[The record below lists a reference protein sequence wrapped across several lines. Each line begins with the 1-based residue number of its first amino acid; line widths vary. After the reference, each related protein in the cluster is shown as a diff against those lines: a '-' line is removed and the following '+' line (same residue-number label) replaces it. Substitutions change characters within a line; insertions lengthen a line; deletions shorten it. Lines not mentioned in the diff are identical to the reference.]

1 MAERS
6 IQATALRVD
15 IGADG
20 VAVVFYD
27 VPGEAVNTLRD
38 SFAEDF
44 EQAFGKIESDPAV
57 KAIVIASAKPDSFVV
72 GADVEMLA
80 KVKTQAEATAL
91 ARGGQQAMQRLEEMG
106 KRKPIVAAIH
116 GPALGGGL
124 ELALA
129 CTYRI
134 ASDDKKTQLGQ
145 PEVQLGLIPGAGGTQ
160 RLPALIG
167 IARALDII
175 LAGKSVRAS
184 KARKLGLADEVVPK
198 AILLEVARKRALELA
213 SGELKPQR
221 AKIDFKGG
229 LPKVL
234 RSMADAEVLQ
244 AVALEDNPLGRRILF
259 QQARKALLRKTHGH
273 YPAPEKA
280 LEAVRVGVEKG
291 FDEGYRAEANLFG
304 ELLVSDVSR
313 RLVEIF
319 FATQSLK
326 KDTGVDDA
334 GVKPRKVQKV
344 AMLGA
349 GLMGAGIAYVTADSG
364 IPVRLKDKDDAAL
377 GRGLKQIA
385 GILDERARR
394 KRLSPREREE
404 KLALITVT
412 TDDSGIR
419 NADVVVEAVFE
430 DLSTK
435 HAVMREVE
443 REAPNAIFASNTS
456 SIPIGLIAEVASR
469 PQNVVGMHF
478 FSPVHKMPLLEVIRG
493 RSTGAEA
500 VATVVALGK
509 RIGKTVIVVNDGP
522 GFYTSRILAP
532 YVNEAA
538 FMFNDGAAVE
548 DIDRA
553 LVDFGFPVGPMQL
566 LDEVGIDV
574 GFKVAHIMH
583 EAFGARLAP
592 PAGFEKLVESGRLG
606 RKSKKGFY
614 LYGESKEKEVDR
626 TVYELTAQGQRRNSP
641 TTGEIAERCVLQMVN
656 EAAHCL
662 GEGILRSA
670 RDGDVGAVFGLGW
683 PPFRGGPF
691 RYADSQGAAQVVER
705 LRRYQEKFGVRFTPA
720 PKLVQLAGS
729 GGKFHQADVVK
740 AR

>member
-1 MAERS
+1 MS
-6 IQATALRVD
+6 VLR
-15 IGADG
+15 IETGPDG
-20 VAVVFYD
+20 VALVLYD
-27 VPGEAVNTLRD
+27 VPGEAVNTLRHG
-38 SFAEDF
+38 FQEEF
-44 EQAFGKIESDPAV
+44 EAAFGRLGEDSAV
-57 KAIVIASAKPDSFVV
+57 KAILLASAKPDSFVA
-72 GADVEMLA
+72 GADIEMLSRI
-80 KVKTQAEATAL
+80 KTAAEASAL
-91 ARGGQQAMQRLEEMG
+91 ARGGQQAMQRLEEAG
-106 KRKPIVAAIH
+106 KRKPVVAAIH
-116 GPALGGGL
+116 GAALGGGL

-134 ASDDKKTQLGQ
+134 ASDDRGTQLGQ

-160 RLPALIG
+160 RLPHLIG
-167 IARALDII
+167 IAQALDLI
-175 LAGKSVRAS
+175 LTGKSVRAQ
-184 KARKLGLADEVVPK
+184 KARKLGLVDEVVPK
-198 AILLEVARKRALELA
+198 AILLEVARRRARELA
-213 SGELKPQR
+213 AGELRIERGKVEL
-221 AKIDFKGG
+221 K
-229 LPKVL
+229 LPKLL
-234 RSMADAEVLQ
+234 RTEVLQ
-244 AVALEDNPLGRRILF
+244 QIVLEDNPVGRKILF
-259 QQARKALLRKTHGH
+259 QQARKALLEKTRGH
-273 YPAPEKA
+273 YPAPERA
-280 LEAVRVGVEKG
+280 LEAIRIGTEKG
-291 FDEGYRAEANLFG
+291 PEEGYRAEANFFG
-304 ELLVSDVSR
+304 ELVVSDVSR

-319 FATQSLK
+319 FATQALK
-326 KDTGVDDA
+326 KDTGVDDPSA
-334 GVKPRKVQKV
+334 RPRKVEKV

-349 GLMGAGIAYVTADSG
+349 GLMGAGIAYVTADAG
-364 IPVRLKDKDDAAL
+364 IAVRLKDKDDAAL

-412 TDDSGIR
+412 TDYSGIR

-435 HAVMREVE
+435 HAVVREVE

-574 GFKVAHIMH
+574 GSKVAHIMH

-691 RYADSQGAAQVVER
+691 RYADSLGAAQVVER
-705 LRRYQEKFGVRFTPA
+705 LRRYQEKFGVRFMPA